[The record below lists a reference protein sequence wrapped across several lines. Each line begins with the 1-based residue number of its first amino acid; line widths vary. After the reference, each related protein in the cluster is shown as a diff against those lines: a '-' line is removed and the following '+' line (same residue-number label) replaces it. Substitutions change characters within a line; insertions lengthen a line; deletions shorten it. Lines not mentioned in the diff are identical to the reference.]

1 MATVTL
7 SAIRTRFATAVT
19 SITGMTESRNPF
31 EDVIRAP
38 QRVAQKRF
46 WVGIT
51 SAIASEDGRQ
61 STTVGAQMETTVSV
75 KFAYRLRPK
84 DQVTDYGEALDQ
96 AEPVIAKLTARGA
109 PLSTDLQIR
118 FSQLTTDITAS
129 GEYIIPTAEFSVLHF
144 LPLT

>member
-1 MATVTL
+1 MATVSL

-38 QRVAQKRF
+38 QSVAQKRF

-96 AEPVIAKLTARGA
+96 AETVIQKLTARGA

-118 FSQLTTDITAS
+118 FSQLTTDITTS

>member
-38 QRVAQKRF
+38 QSVAQKRF

-51 SAIASEDGRQ
+51 SAIASDDGRQ
-61 STTVGAQMETTVSV
+61 SPPVGAQMDTTVSV

-84 DQVTDYGEALDQ
+84 AQVTDYGEALDQ
-96 AEPVIAKLTARGA
+96 AETVIAKLTARGA

-118 FSQLTTDITAS
+118 FSQLTTDITTS

>member
-7 SAIRTRFATAVT
+7 STIRTRFATAVT

-38 QRVAQKRF
+38 QSVAQKRF

-96 AEPVIAKLTARGA
+96 AETVIAKLTARGA